1 MRQYEQLF
9 KAVSKVVQQAKDAK
23 EESRLRGEQ
32 FNIFKVCG
40 IDHYELQ
47 HSAIIAELLNP
58 QGSHGQGCQYL
69 ILFLKA
75 YGSKLNVT
83 NFKPKDI
90 DVQKEEWTTEHDG
103 RMDICVK
110 YKDIPLVIIENKLYA
125 SDQSIQLRKYDSDA
139 LQRGAKEYDIV
150 YLTLDGKDAS
160 EDSGRGVSY
169 FRMSYSKDIIK
180 WLEMCIE
187 HSSRI
192 PLVRETLIQYQNHIK
207 QLTHQEMEKT
217 DLSKLFQIM
226 SQYPRETVEIQRRK
240 WDYFKYTYEQYAQK
254 QIIDEAAKMRLL
266 YEEDELWSDRSG
278 GLFFHKPEWQYYAI
292 CIWHDTW
299 AQGFYDGV
307 SSYKENSPKMKI
319 HTMDCMKDKGTENLP
334 YGYTWLCE
342 YKFWNENTTI
352 DIINGKF
359 AETIVKRV
367 KDILNEIETKQ
378 LPML

>member
-1 MRQYEQLF
+1 
-9 KAVSKVVQQAKDAK
+9 
-23 EESRLRGEQ
+23 
-32 FNIFKVCG
+32 
-40 IDHYELQ
+40 
-47 HSAIIAELLNP
+47 
-58 QGSHGQGCQYL
+58 
-69 ILFLKA
+69 
-75 YGSKLNVT
+75 
-83 NFKPKDI
+83 
-90 DVQKEEWTTEHDG
+90 
-103 RMDICVK
+103 
-110 YKDIPLVIIENKLYA
+110 
-125 SDQSIQLRKYDSDA
+125 
-139 LQRGAKEYDIV
+139 
-150 YLTLDGKDAS
+150 
-160 EDSGRGVSY
+160 
-169 FRMSYSKDIIK
+169 
-180 WLEMCIE
+180 
-187 HSSRI
+187 
-192 PLVRETLIQYQNHIK
+192 
-207 QLTHQEMEKT
+207 MEKT